1 MSDNTTLIRQAF
13 EQPEWYLKATAYNI
27 KLRAE
32 TIAEFLKSDNIG
44 SVLDIGCG
52 DGSLSRGLLNAN
64 NRLTLVDASQTML
77 KIARSRVPED
87 LVWRLQTIN
96 SDFMGAALEPQSFD
110 LIICVGVLA
119 YVEDRQ
125 AFIARIKSLL
135 KPGGSVIVECTDG
148 SHWWSG
154 VISAYHALLRCFRP
168 AQMKTVV
175 APSAGVVAIFDD
187 LGFKPCGSFRYALVW
202 PIIRKLINQEM
213 RYKMLRSVFGSAS
226 DNRRAWLG
234 NECMYYYKA
243 PSS

>member
-32 TIAEFLKSDNIG
+32 TIAEFLKTDNIG

-77 KIARSRVPED
+77 KIARSRIPEE
-87 LVWRLQTIN
+87 LGWRVQTIN
-96 SDFMGAALEPQSFD
+96 REFMGAALEPQSFD
-110 LIICVGVLA
+110 LILCVGVLA
-119 YVEDRQ
+119 YVEDRK

-148 SHWWSG
+148 VHW
-154 VISAYHALLRCFRP
+154 VNKLVVAYHRFRRWLRP
-168 AQMKTVV
+168 AQMQTVV
-175 APSAGVVAIFDD
+175 LPSAQVVAIFEG
-187 LGFKPCGSFRYALVW
+187 LGFKMHGSFRYSLPL
-202 PIIRKLINQEM
+202 PIMRKLMSQRIKYQM
-213 RYKMLRSVFGSAS
+213 IRRIFGSETR
-226 DNRRAWLG
+226 NRRAWMG
-234 NECMYYYKA
+234 NECIYHFKC
-243 PSS
+243 PSQ